1 MVTKESVAA
10 FPYDKND
17 TNLVP
22 GSIVT
27 LSDDGILT
35 RKAGSTVYKN
45 EHIFK
50 GKNMLNLQTVYL
62 ENGVV
67 VCVFHTGLLLVK
79 LNEQDSV
86 QMERRVVTSTTAH
99 P

>member
-1 MVTKESVAA
+1 MVTKESVAT

-35 RKAGSTVYKN
+35 RKAGSTVYKT

-62 ENGVV
+62 ENGV
-67 VCVFHTGLLLVK
+67 VFHTGLLLVK

-86 QMERRVVTSTTAH
+86 QMERRVVTSTTVH